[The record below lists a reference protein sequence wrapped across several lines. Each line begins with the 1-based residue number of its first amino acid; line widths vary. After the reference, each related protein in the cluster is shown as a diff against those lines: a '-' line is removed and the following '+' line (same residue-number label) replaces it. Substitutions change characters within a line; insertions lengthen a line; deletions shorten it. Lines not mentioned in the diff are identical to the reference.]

1 MAQAQRWYRPSLTF
15 LSILGGIALILFS
28 VYMWGFQAVMYVQ
41 LRQESKKLAIL
52 NYVPEEIAPVEP
64 SNAKGVTLTSR
75 GFAFEAPWND
85 LNLEKSKSIGTWA
98 IFAFNSGLS
107 VTFCTPS
114 TVGADL
120 RDVVAKEFG
129 GDRKKLEV
137 VFGKDQTSSEY
148 AFHKALLNT
157 TTANVK
163 PWKSSAQVA
172 RAGMMLMFKATSSVG
187 GESGLYKVTANGWRG
202 FQFDD
207 PLKKANQVALEL
219 YDPEGGHVEIVLTV
233 RKGASNPPTQSE
245 INRILLSLH
254 RTRARDT
261 LTPKETEKVAA
272 N

>member
-1 MAQAQRWYRPSLTF
+1 MAF
-15 LSILGGIALILFS
+15 ILFS
-28 VYMWGFQAVMYVQ
+28 VHVWGFQTFMYIK
-41 LRQESKKLAIL
+41 LRQESKKLHIL

-64 SNAKGVTLTSR
+64 SDAKGVMLTSR
-75 GFAFEAPWND
+75 GFAFEAPWSD
-85 LNLEKSKSIGTWA
+85 LNMGKSKATGTWA
-98 IFAFNSGLS
+98 IFAFDSGVG

-114 TVGADL
+114 TTGEDL

-148 AFHKALLNT
+148 AFHEALLNT

-163 PWKSSAQVA
+163 PWTSSAQVA
-172 RAGMMLMFKATSSVG
+172 RSGMMLALKAASSVG
-187 GESGLYKVTANGWRG
+187 GETGLYKVAANSWRG

-207 PLKKANQVALEL
+207 PSKKANQVALEL
-219 YDPEGGHVEIVLTV
+219 YDTEGGHVEIVLTV

-254 RTRARDT
+254 RTGARDT
-261 LTPKETEKVAA
+261 LTPKENEKVAA